1 MKKIILSLII
11 LLSTYSYSQNLKDFE
26 GLWTSGDTN
35 FITVFTHNDIEDSLS
50 VYTFSFK
57 SNHTVSE
64 IITKTNDSIVS
75 TQTLNKKNG
84 WKVTTDYK
92 LLTKQTMIASFDG
105 DTNVKCL
112 YYKANFNV
120 E

>member
-1 MKKIILSLII
+1 MKKIILSLSI

-57 SNHTVSE
+57 SNHTVNE

-75 TQTLNKKNG
+75 TQTLNKKNEIIYFQS
-84 WKVTTDYK
+84 KH
-92 LLTKQTMIASFDG
+92 I
-105 DTNVKCL
+105 
-112 YYKANFNV
+112 
-120 E
+120 

>member
-1 MKKIILSLII
+1 MKQILII
-11 LLSTYSYSQNLKDFE
+11 LLSFISVLSYN
-26 GLWTSGDTN
+26 
-35 FITVFTHNDIEDSLS
+35 
-50 VYTFSFK
+50 
-57 SNHTVSE
+57 E